1 MKEMTSLEY
10 REYNEKKRIN
20 PAVVS
25 FILTVLAGLVYFYIN
40 LPAINFHSGELYSGI
55 IFLCVLYLVL
65 TAVLSG
71 IRPNGFGGYIKSVK
85 KGSIAP
91 LALIAAALI
100 TIVIGSVSSATIL
113 RAGSYRKLM
122 DVKQG
127 DFTEDVK
134 EISFDSIPML
144 DKDSAERL
152 GDRKMGELSDVVSQ
166 FEVTDAYTQI
176 NYKNRPVRVTYLEYG
191 DVVKWLINRKN
202 GLPAYVIIDMATQEA
217 SVVRL
222 KDGMKYSPSE
232 HFGRNLY
239 RHIRFN
245 YPTYMFSKPTFEID
259 EDGKPYWICPR
270 IVKTIGLFGGT
281 DVKGAVLVDA
291 VTGESKYYET
301 PPTWVDAVYPASL
314 LTQQY
319 DYYGAYVNGYINSV
333 FGQKNVTRTT
343 SGYNYIALNDD
354 VYVYTGVTSVTGDQ
368 SNLGFILCNQRTK
381 ETKYYSAP
389 GATEE
394 SAMSSAEGVVQNLKY
409 NATFPILLNVASQP
423 TYFMSLKDN
432 ANLVKMY
439 AMVNV
444 GQYQIVSTGTTVA
457 ECQKKYIS
465 LLAGNN
471 ISSEGAEKE
480 FSGIITDIRSAVKDG
495 NTYYYI
501 KLDTNKCYF
510 RISAATDENTVIL
523 NVGDSVKISSN
534 DASEEIKSADNI
546 KRGEE

>member
-1 MKEMTSLEY
+1 MEY
-10 REYNEKKRIN
+10 REYDEKRSFRA
-20 PAVVS
+20 PLVS
-25 FILTVLAGLVYFYIN
+25 LLLTVLAGLVYFYVN

-55 IFLCVLYLVL
+55 IFLCILYLVL

-71 IRPNGFGGYIKSVK
+71 IRPNGFGGYLKSVK
-85 KGSIAP
+85 KGSVVP
-91 LALIAAALI
+91 LALIAAAVV
-100 TIVIGSVSSATIL
+100 TIFIGSISSATIL
-113 RAGSYRKLM
+113 RAGAYRNLLN
-122 DVKQG
+122 VQQG

-191 DVVKWLINRKN
+191 DVVKWIMNRKN
-202 GLPAYVIIDMATQEA
+202 GLPAYVVIDMATQEA

-222 KDGMKYSPSE
+222 EQGIKYSPSE
-232 HFGRNLY
+232 HFGRNLN

-245 YPTYMFSKPTFEID
+245 YPTYMFSKPIFEID
-259 EDGKPYWICPR
+259 ENGKPYWVCPR
-270 IVKTIGLFGGT
+270 VVKTIGLFGGT
-281 DVKGAVLVDA
+281 DINGAVLVDA

-301 PPTWVDAVYPASL
+301 PPTWVDAVYPAQL
-314 LTQQY
+314 LMQQY
-319 DYYGAYVNGYINSV
+319 DYHGAYVNGYINSV

-444 GQYQIVSTGTTVA
+444 GQYQIVSTGSTVA

-465 LLAGNN
+465 LLGSNN
-471 ISSEGAEKE
+471 LSSDGAETE
-480 FSGIITDIRSAVKDG
+480 FSGVITDIRSAVKDG

-501 KLDTNKCYF
+501 KLDTNECYF
-510 RISAATDENTVIL
+510 RISAAAEESAVIL
-523 NVGDSVKISSN
+523 NIGDYVSIASN
-534 DASEEIKSADNI
+534 DISDDIKSADKI
-546 KRGEE
+546 KKGER